1 MALNHGLENT
11 STLINRLPSFCLC
24 MYICRRIA
32 TRAAAVALN
41 GEQYGDSLMCG
52 ACLVGT
58 ANGNGAGADPIPATY
73 RGFITDR

>member
-1 MALNHGLENT
+1 
-11 STLINRLPSFCLC
+11 

-58 ANGNGAGADPIPATY
+58 ANGIGAGADPIPATY